1 MGRYKQAPDNFKC
14 PYRKSCPHMDGISAM
29 WALATFHDADI
40 ERNEHWEIREMMAA
54 EIDGV
59 LARIEQLE
67 QENAQLKAKNKALH
81 QRQFKAG
88 KPKPSAGRDMD
99 RSASGSDTETPP
111 KKRGAPKGHP
121 PWRRRRPDHVD
132 KITAVDPPD
141 ICPHCGCEHLDPS
154 DEIKEHLQEDIVLQP
169 KTFVTNFKHAQAH
182 CPRCDRLVVQAAEG
196 ELLNCDIGPA
206 TKAAAIFLRYGM
218 RLSYRKVQELF
229 DVFFGMPFVHA
240 SAMNFDRTATKKGE
254 PLYEDLKEKLRASAV
269 AYADETHWR
278 EDGRNMYVWYG
289 GNDDLGV
296 FHVDPSRSSAAAV
309 ELLGDAFGGALG
321 TDGYT
326 AYNAVNA
333 KRRQSCL
340 AHLIRKAEEIEKEI
354 MLMPKKHQN
363 PRAIRFC
370 RSITAAFQ
378 KACDMGRKLNADEL
392 SYKTGALLVPRFY
405 SLIGIICS
413 SPLTHGAAESFR
425 RRLLDPKREYDRLFT
440 FLTTPG
446 LAATNN
452 HAEQAL
458 RSPVIFRKICFGT
471 RCPEGSRSHSV
482 LPSLLLTAQR
492 QDHHPLQFFRT
503 LLTANTTT
511 AQAALFNDS
520 S

>member
-1 MGRYKQAPDNFKC
+1 MGRYKQAPENFVC
-14 PYRKSCPHMDGISAM
+14 PYRKSCPHMDGVSAM
-29 WALATFHDADI
+29 WAMTVFQEADI
-40 ERNEHWEIREMMAA
+40 ERNEHWRIREMMAG
-54 EIDGV
+54 EIDGMH
-59 LARIEQLE
+59 AHIEQLE
-67 QENAQLKAKNKALH
+67 EENAQLKAKIKALH

-88 KPKPSAGRDMD
+88 KPRPSADRLD
-99 RSASGSDTETPP
+99 RSASESDTPTPQ
-111 KKRGAPKGHP
+111 KKRGPPMGHP

-132 KITAVDPPD
+132 KVTPVAAPE

-169 KTFVTNFKHAQAH
+169 RTFVTNFKHQQAH

-196 ELLNCDIGPA
+196 ELLNCDIGPT
-206 TKAAAIFLRYGM
+206 TKAAAVFLRYGM
-218 RLSYRKVQELF
+218 RLSYRKVEELF

-269 AYADETHWR
+269 VYADETHWR
-278 EDGRNMYVWYG
+278 QDGQNMYVWYG
-289 GNDDLGV
+289 GNENLGV
-296 FHVDPSRSSAAAV
+296 FHIDPSRSSEAAV

-321 TDGYT
+321 TDGYA

-333 KRRQSCL
+333 KKRQSCL

-354 MLMPKKHQN
+354 MLLPPK
-363 PRAIRFC
+363 RRDSGAIGFC
-370 RSITAAFQ
+370 RSIANAFK
-378 KACDMGRKLNADEL
+378 KACCMGRKLDAGEL
-392 SYKTGALLVPRFY
+392 SYKTGALLVGRFY

-413 SPLTHGAAESFR
+413 SSLTHKSAESFR
-425 RRLLDPKREYDRLFT
+425 QRILDPKREYDRLLT

-471 RCPEGSRSHSV
+471 RSPEGSRSHSV

-492 QDHHPLQFFRT
+492 QDHHPLEFFRT
-503 LLTANTTT
+503 LLTAGSAT

>member
-1 MGRYKQAPDNFKC
+1 MGRYKQAPGNFEC
-14 PYRKSCPHMDGISAM
+14 PYRKGCPHMDGISVM
-29 WALATFHDADI
+29 WAMSVFRNAAAQD
-40 ERNEHWEIREMMAA
+40 ERRWRIREMMAR
-54 EIDGV
+54 EIDDG
-59 LARIEQLE
+59 LARIAQLE
-67 QENAQLKAKNKALH
+67 HENAQLTAKNKALH

-88 KPKPSAGRDMD
+88 KSKRPVDRPE
-99 RSASGSDTETPP
+99 RSAPASDSSGPP
-111 KKRGAPKGHP
+111 KKRGAPLGHP
-121 PWRRRRPDHVD
+121 PWRRRKVDHVD
-132 KITAVDPPD
+132 KITPVPPPET
-141 ICPHCGCEHLDPS
+141 CPHCGCEHLDPS

-169 KTFVTNFKHAQAH
+169 RTMVTNFKHQQAH

-196 ELLNCDIGPA
+196 ELLNCDIGPT

-218 RLSYRKVQELF
+218 RLSYRKVEELF
-229 DVFFGMPFVHA
+229 DVFFGMPFVHT

-269 AYADETHWR
+269 AYADETYWR
-278 EDGRNMYVWYG
+278 EDGANGYMWYG

-296 FHVDPSRSSAAAV
+296 FHIDSSRSSQVAA
-309 ELLGDAFGGALG
+309 ELFGDAFGGALG
-321 TDGYT
+321 TDGYA

-333 KRRQSCL
+333 KKRQSCL

-354 MLMPKKHQN
+354 MLLPVKHRD
-363 PRAIRFC
+363 PRAIGFC
-370 RSITAAFQ
+370 RSIARSFQ
-378 KACDMGRKLNADEL
+378 KACQMGRKLDAGEL
-392 SYKTGALLVPRFY
+392 SYKIGGLLARRFY

-413 SPLTHGAAESFR
+413 SPQTHKSAESFR
-425 RRLLDPKREYDRLFT
+425 RRILDPKREYDRLFT

-471 RCPEGSRSHSV
+471 RSAAGSRSHSV

-492 QDHHPLQFFRT
+492 QNHHPLQFFRT
-503 LLTANTTT
+503 LLTADTAT

>member
-1 MGRYKQAPDNFKC
+1 MGRYKQAPWNFEC
-14 PYRKSCPHMDGISAM
+14 PYRKGCPHMDGISAM
-29 WALATFHDADI
+29 WAWSTFQDADV
-40 ERNEHWEIREMMAA
+40 ERNEHWRIREMMAR
-54 EIDGV
+54 EIDDG
-59 LARIEQLE
+59 LGRIERLE
-67 QENAQLKAKNKALH
+67 EENAQLKAKLKALH

-88 KPKPSAGRDMD
+88 KAKRPVDRPG
-99 RSASGSDTETPP
+99 RSASESDSPEPP
-111 KKRGAPKGHP
+111 KKRGAPVGHP
-121 PWRRRRPDHVD
+121 PWRRREVDHVD
-132 KITAVDPPD
+132 KTTLVGAPE

-154 DEIKEHLQEDIVLQP
+154 GEIKEHLQEDIVLQP
-169 KTFVTNFKHAQAH
+169 RTFVTNFKHQQAH

-196 ELLNCDIGPA
+196 ELLNCDIGPT

-229 DVFFGMPFVHA
+229 DVFFGMPLVHA
-240 SAMNFDRTATKKGE
+240 SAMNFDRTATQKGE

-278 EDGRNMYVWYG
+278 QDGRNGYMRYG

-296 FHVDPSRSSAAAV
+296 FHVDSSRSSQVAV
-309 ELLGDAFGGALG
+309 ELFGDAFAGALG
-321 TDGYT
+321 TDGYA

-333 KRRQSCL
+333 KKRQSCL

-354 MLMPKKHQN
+354 MLLPVKHRD
-363 PRAIRFC
+363 PRAIGFC
-370 RSITAAFQ
+370 RSIADAFK
-378 KACDMGRKLNADEL
+378 KACEIGRKLNAGEL
-392 SYKTGALLVPRFY
+392 SYKIGELLVRRFY
-405 SLIGIICS
+405 SLIDIICS
-413 SPLTHGAAESFR
+413 SPLTHKSAESFR
-425 RRLLDPKREYDRLFT
+425 RRILDPKREYNRLFT

-471 RCPEGSRSHSV
+471 RSAAGSRSHSI

-503 LLTANTTT
+503 LLTADTDT
-511 AQAALFNDS
+511 AQAALFNNS

>member
-1 MGRYKQAPDNFKC
+1 
-14 PYRKSCPHMDGISAM
+14 MDGISAM
-29 WALATFHDADI
+29 WALSTFHDADI
-40 ERNEHWEIREMMAA
+40 ERNEHWQIREMMAV
-54 EIDGV
+54 EIDGA
-59 LARIEQLE
+59 LARIKQLE
-67 QENAQLKAKNKALH
+67 EENARLKAKNKALH

-88 KPKPSAGRDMD
+88 KPKPSTD
-99 RSASGSDTETPP
+99 RSASESDTPEPA
-111 KKRGAPKGHP
+111 KKRGPPIGHP
-121 PWRRRRPDHVD
+121 PWRRRKPDHVD
-132 KITAVDPPD
+132 TTTPVAAPEN
-141 ICPHCGCEHLDPS
+141 CPHCGCEHLEPS
-154 DEIKEHLQEDIVLQP
+154 DEIKVHLQEDIVLQP
-169 KTFVTNFKHAQAH
+169 RTFVTSFKHQQAY
-182 CPRCDRLVVQAAEG
+182 CPRCGRLVVQPAEG
-196 ELLNCDIGPA
+196 ELLNCDIGPT

-218 RLSYRKVQELF
+218 RLSYRKVRELF
-229 DVFFGMPFVHA
+229 DVFFGMPFVHV

-289 GNDDLGV
+289 GNKNLGV
-296 FHVDPSRSSAAAV
+296 FHVDSSRSSEVAV
-309 ELLGDAFGGALG
+309 ELFGDAFGGALG
-321 TDGYT
+321 TDGYA

-354 MLMPKKHQN
+354 MLLPVKH
-363 PRAIRFC
+363 RDSGAIRFC
-370 RSITAAFQ
+370 RSIAHAFA
-378 KACDMGRKLNADEL
+378 KACEMGRKLDSGVL
-392 SYKTGALLVPRFY
+392 SVKTGALLVRRFY
-405 SLIGIICS
+405 SLIDTICS
-413 SPLTHGAAESFR
+413 SPLTHKGAESFR
-425 RRLLDPKREYDRLFT
+425 RRILDPKREYDRLFT
-440 FLTTPG
+440 FLTVPD

-471 RCPEGSRSHSV
+471 RSAEGSRSHGV

-492 QDHHPLQFFRT
+492 QDHHPLQFFQT
-503 LLTANTTT
+503 LLTADTTD

>member
-1 MGRYKQAPDNFKC
+1 MGRYKQPPKNFNC

-29 WALATFHDADI
+29 WALSTFHEADI
-40 ERNEHWEIREMMAA
+40 ERNEHWRIREMMAA
-54 EIDGV
+54 EIDDG
-59 LARIEQLE
+59 LARITQLE
-67 QENAQLKAKNKALH
+67 QENAQLKAKFKALH

-88 KPKPSAGRDMD
+88 KSKRPVDRPG
-99 RSASGSDTETPP
+99 RSASEPGSSGAP
-111 KKRGAPKGHP
+111 KKRGAPVGHP
-121 PWRRRRPDHVD
+121 PWRRSKPDHVD
-132 KITAVDPPD
+132 RVTPVAAPE

-169 KTFVTNFKHAQAH
+169 RTLVTNFKHQQAH

-196 ELLNCDIGPA
+196 ELLNCDIGPT

-240 SAMNFDRTATKKGE
+240 SAMNFDRTAAQKGQ

-269 AYADETHWR
+269 AYADETYWR
-278 EDGRNMYVWYG
+278 EDGRNGYMWYG
-289 GNDDLGV
+289 GNENLGV
-296 FHVDPSRSSAAAV
+296 FHIDSSRSSQVAV
-309 ELLGDAFGGALG
+309 ELFGDAFAGALG
-321 TDGYT
+321 TDAYA
-326 AYNAVNA
+326 AYNAINA
-333 KRRQSCL
+333 RRRQSCL

-354 MLMPKKHQN
+354 MLLPVKHRDL
-363 PRAIRFC
+363 RAVRFC
-370 RSITAAFQ
+370 RSIIAAFQ
-378 KACDMGRKLNADEL
+378 KACAIGRKLDAGEL
-392 SYKTGALLVPRFY
+392 SYKIGGLLTRRFY
-405 SLIGIICS
+405 SLIDIICS
-413 SPLTHGAAESFR
+413 SPLTHKSAESFR
-425 RRLLDPKREYDRLFT
+425 RRLLDPKREYNRLFT

-471 RCPEGSRSHSV
+471 RSAAGSRSHSI

-503 LLTANTTT
+503 LLTADTAT

>member
-1 MGRYKQAPDNFKC
+1 MGRYKQAPENFEC
-14 PYRKSCPHMDGISAM
+14 PYRKSCPHMDGISAT
-29 WALATFHDADI
+29 WAWSVFQNADI
-40 ERNEHWEIREMMAA
+40 ERNEHWQIRETMAG
-54 EIDGV
+54 EIDEA

-67 QENAQLKAKNKALH
+67 EENAQLKAKIKALH

-88 KPKPSAGRDMD
+88 KRKPSADRPD
-99 RSASGSDTETPP
+99 RSVSNTGAPP

-121 PWRRRRPDHVD
+121 GWHRRKADHVD
-132 KITAVDPPD
+132 KVMPVAAPE
-141 ICPHCGCEHLDPS
+141 ICPHCGCEHLDTS

-169 KTFVTNFKHAQAH
+169 KTFVTNFKHEQAY

-196 ELLNCDIGPA
+196 ELLNCDIGPV

-229 DVFFGMPFVHA
+229 DVFFGMPFVHV
-240 SAMNFDRTATKKGE
+240 SAMNFDRTATEKGE
-254 PLYEDLKEKLRASAV
+254 PLYEDLKEKLRASPV

-278 EDGRNMYVWYG
+278 QDGRNMQVWYG
-289 GNDDLGV
+289 GNENLGV
-296 FHVDPSRSSAAAV
+296 FHIDPSRSSKVAV

-321 TDGYT
+321 TDGYA

-333 KRRQSCL
+333 KKRQSCL
-340 AHLIRKAEEIEKEI
+340 AHLIRKAKEIEKEI
-354 MLMPKKHQN
+354 MLLPLKRRD
-363 PRAIRFC
+363 PTAIRFC
-370 RSITAAFQ
+370 QGIARAFA
-378 KACDMGRKLNADEL
+378 KACEMGRKLDAGAL
-392 SYKTGALLVPRFY
+392 SRKTAALLVPRFY
-405 SLIGIICS
+405 SLIHTICS
-413 SPLTHGAAESFR
+413 SSLTHKAAESFR
-425 RRLLDPKREYDRLFT
+425 RRILDPKREYDRLFT
-440 FLTTPG
+440 FLTVPG

-458 RSPVIFRKICFGT
+458 RSPVIFRKTCFGT
-471 RCPEGSRSHSV
+471 RSPEGSRSHSV

-492 QDHHPLQFFRT
+492 QNHHPLLFFRT
-503 LLTANTTT
+503 LLTADTPT

>member
-1 MGRYKQAPDNFKC
+1 
-14 PYRKSCPHMDGISAM
+14 MDGISAM
-29 WALATFHDADI
+29 WAWSVFQEAGV
-40 ERNEHWEIREMMAA
+40 ERSEHWRIRDMMAT
-54 EIDGV
+54 EIDDG
-59 LARIEQLE
+59 LARIAQLE
-67 QENAQLKAKNKALH
+67 AENAQLAAKNKALH

-88 KPKPSAGRDMD
+88 KAKRPVDRPGR
-99 RSASGSDTETPP
+99 RASESDSPAPP
-111 KKRGAPKGHP
+111 KKRGAPVGHP
-121 PWRRRRPDHVD
+121 PWRRRKPDHVD
-132 KITAVDPPD
+132 IVTPVGAPE

-169 KTFVTNFKHAQAH
+169 RTFVTNFKHAQAH
-182 CPRCDRLVVQAAEG
+182 CPKCDRLVVQAAEG
-196 ELLNCDIGPA
+196 ELLNCDIGPT

-240 SAMNFDRTATKKGE
+240 SAMNFDLTAAEKGV
-254 PLYEDLKEKLRASAV
+254 PLYEDLKEKLRASPV
-269 AYADETHWR
+269 VYADETHWR
-278 EDGRNMYVWYG
+278 EDGRNGYMWYG
-289 GNDDLGV
+289 GNENLAV
-296 FHVDPSRSSAAAV
+296 FHIDSSRSSKVAV
-309 ELLGDAFGGALG
+309 ELFGDSFGGALG
-321 TDGYT
+321 TDGYA

-333 KRRQSCL
+333 KKRQSCL

-354 MLMPKKHQN
+354 MLLPVKH
-363 PRAIRFC
+363 RDLSSVRFC
-370 RSITAAFQ
+370 RSIAIAFR
-378 KACDMGRKLNADEL
+378 KACDMGRKLDAGEL
-392 SYKTGALLVPRFY
+392 SYKIGGLLTRRFY
-405 SLIGIICS
+405 SLIGIICT
-413 SPLTHGAAESFR
+413 SPQTHKSAESFR
-425 RRLLDPKREYDRLFT
+425 RRLLDPKREYNRLFT

-471 RCPEGSRSHSV
+471 RSAAGSQSHSI

-492 QDHHPLQFFRT
+492 QDHHPLKFFRT
-503 LLTANTTT
+503 LLTTNTAT

>member
-1 MGRYKQAPDNFKC
+1 MGRYKQAPVDFEC

-29 WALATFHDADI
+29 WALTTFQGAGV
-40 ERNEHWEIREMMAA
+40 ERNEHWRIREMMAA
-54 EIDGV
+54 EIDDA
-59 LARIEQLE
+59 LARIGRLE
-67 QENAQLKAKNKALH
+67 EENAQLKAKNKALH

-88 KPKPSAGRDMD
+88 KPGPSADRAD
-99 RSASGSDTETPP
+99 RSASGSDTDTPP

-121 PWRRRRPDHVD
+121 PWRRRKLDHVD
-132 KITAVDPPD
+132 KVTPVAAPE

-169 KTFVTNFKHAQAH
+169 RTLVTNFKHQQAH

-196 ELLNCDIGPA
+196 ELLNCDIGPT

-218 RLSYRKVQELF
+218 RLSYRKVREFF
-229 DVFFGMPFVHA
+229 DVFFGMPMVHA
-240 SAMNFDRTATKKGE
+240 SAMNFDRTAAQKGE

-278 EDGRNMYVWYG
+278 EDGRNGYMWYG
-289 GNDDLGV
+289 GNENLAV
-296 FHVDPSRSSAAAV
+296 FHVDSSRSSQVAV
-309 ELLGDAFGGALG
+309 ELFGDSFAGALG
-321 TDGYT
+321 TDGYA

-333 KRRQSCL
+333 KKRQSCL

-354 MLMPKKHQN
+354 MLLPVKHRDL
-363 PRAIRFC
+363 RAVGFC
-370 RSITAAFQ
+370 RSIAGAFK
-378 KACDMGRKLNADEL
+378 KACEIGRKLNAGEL
-392 SYKTGALLVPRFY
+392 SYKTGELLARRFY

-413 SPLTHGAAESFR
+413 SPLSCKSAESFR
-425 RRLLDPKREYDRLFT
+425 RRILDPKREYNRLFT

-471 RCPEGSRSHSV
+471 RSAAGSRSHSI

-492 QDHHPLQFFRT
+492 QDHHPLKFFRT
-503 LLTANTTT
+503 LLTADTAT

>member
-1 MGRYKQAPDNFKC
+1 MGRYKQAPENFEC
-14 PYRKSCPHMDGISAM
+14 PYRKSCPHMDGVSAM
-29 WALATFHDADI
+29 WALSVFQEADV
-40 ERNEHWEIREMMAA
+40 ERDEHWRIREMMAA
-54 EIDGV
+54 EIDDG
-59 LARIEQLE
+59 LGRIKQLE
-67 QENAQLKAKNKALH
+67 EENAQLTAKLKALH

-88 KPKPSAGRDMD
+88 KTKASVDRSD
-99 RSASGSDTETPP
+99 RSASESDTPRPP
-111 KKRGAPKGHP
+111 KKRGAPIGHP
-121 PWRRRRPDHVD
+121 PWHRRKPDHVD
-132 KITAVDPPD
+132 KITPVAAPEN
-141 ICPHCGCEHLDPS
+141 CPHCGCEHLDPS

-169 KTFVTNFKHAQAH
+169 RTFVTNFKHRQAH

-196 ELLNCDIGPA
+196 ELLNCDIGPT

-218 RLSYRKVQELF
+218 RLSYRKVRELF
-229 DVFFGMPFVHA
+229 DVFFGMPLAHV

-269 AYADETHWR
+269 AYADETYWR

-289 GNDDLGV
+289 GNDNLGV
-296 FHVDPSRSSAAAV
+296 FHVDSSRSSEVAV
-309 ELLGDAFGGALG
+309 ELFGDAFGGALG
-321 TDGYT
+321 TDGYA

-333 KRRQSCL
+333 KKRQSCL
-340 AHLIRKAEEIEKEI
+340 AHLIRKAEEIDKEI
-354 MLMPKKHQN
+354 MLLPKKRRN
-363 PRAIRFC
+363 LRAIGFC
-370 RSITAAFQ
+370 RSIAAAFK
-378 KACDMGRKLNADEL
+378 KACEIGRKLNAGDL
-392 SYKTGALLVPRFY
+392 SYKTGELLVRRFY
-405 SLIGIICS
+405 SLIDIICF
-413 SPLTHGAAESFR
+413 SPLTHKSAESFR
-425 RRLLDPKREYDRLFT
+425 RRILDPKREYDRLFT

-471 RCPEGSRSHSV
+471 RSAEGSRSHSI

-492 QDHHPLQFFRT
+492 QDHHPLQFFQT
-503 LLTANTTT
+503 LLTADTAT